1 MKKFIIT
8 ITFIFTLLTVF
19 SIKNS
24 AKSEITL
31 NASEDNVEKD
41 EEITITADIE
51 NEEIAAYTLWIYFD
65 SEKVE
70 CTSKLDN
77 MNIIGDK
84 IIYTWFSD
92 TGVNK
97 NMEELI
103 KVNFKSKQDGITS
116 FYLIGEVY
124 KANGEKLDI
133 KYGCEEVKIGAKEDG
148 NDKDLNVNNED
159 SNDASLEIMRVNR
172 EGINPDFNKDIKEY
186 YLIVD
191 ESVDKLDITA
201 IASNKEADVK
211 ITGNENLKMGLNKI
225 KILVTSE
232 DKTQNK
238 EYVINVTKTKNQNE
252 AEADL
257 ENLAIEN
264 YELSP
269 EFDRNITNY
278 SAEVSNDTEKL
289 NVLAIPSDIKAKVEV
304 EGNEKIDIGKNEITV
319 IVTAQ
324 DGITSKRYYINV
336 KRRNNEEENVFLK
349 EQQNNMEEA
358 NIVMEKMNVDN
369 GNDKEIENVK
379 NVNKSM
385 EEEKKDTKVVDKGIT
400 IVGSV
405 LFLIVLGIGV
415 IRIKR
420 KRI

>member
-8 ITFIFTLLTVF
+8 ITFIFTLLIVF

-31 NASEDNVEKD
+31 NASKDNVQKN
-41 EEITITADIE
+41 EEITIIADIQS
-51 NEEIAAYTLWIYFD
+51 EEIAAYTLWIYFD

-70 CTSKLDN
+70 CASKLDN
-77 MNIIGDK
+77 MNVIGDK

-97 NMEELI
+97 NLEELM
-103 KVNFKSKQDGITS
+103 KVNFKTKQDGIAS
-116 FYLIGEVY
+116 FYLIGELY

-133 KYGCEEVKIGAKEDG
+133 NYASEEVKIGAKEYG
-148 NDKDLNVNNED
+148 NDKDLNSNSTD

-172 EGINPDFNKDIKEY
+172 EGINPNFNKDIKEY

-211 ITGNENLKMGLNKI
+211 ITGNENLRLGLNKI

-232 DKTQNK
+232 NKTRNE
-238 EYVINVTKTKNQNE
+238 EYVINVTKTKNQSE

-269 EFDRNITNY
+269 EFDSNITNY
-278 SAEVSNDTEKL
+278 LVEISNDTEKL
-289 NVLAIPSDIKAKVEV
+289 NVLAIPVDTGAKVKI
-304 EGNEKIDIGKNEITV
+304 EGNKKLNVGKNTIV
-319 IVTAQ
+319 IAVTAR
-324 DGITSKRYYINV
+324 DGITNKKYYINV
-336 KRRNNEEENVFLK
+336 DKRNSEEEKVFLDK
-349 EQQNNMEEA
+349 QHNKIEET
-358 NIVMEKMNVDN
+358 NIVMERMNVDN
-369 GNDKEIENVK
+369 SNDKEIESEDNVSK
-379 NVNKSM
+379 AV
-385 EEEKKDTKVVDKGIT
+385 EEEKKYTKVVNKVII

-405 LFLIVLGIGV
+405 LFLIVLGIV
-415 IRIKR
+415 MIRIKR
-420 KRI
+420 KKI